1 MKFII
6 IHDGKKKA
14 AKMADQ
20 LNALISQLENVST
33 AVWTEKQ
40 YLDNKPRV
48 SSDEYLVF
56 LGKTKSG
63 ENIIA
68 SPLFKNY
75 YSEFNMRY
83 GWLGKQAV
91 IGLDPKF
98 GFDEEKIKKFSD
110 LYNLTFKNEI
120 ESNNK
125 EKKEKSS
132 LSGLVSNIDKKIK
145 SVPKAGK
152 IAALIGG
159 GLFFGVFGSVI
170 AVTSA
175 TYLVKG
181 HIDNLKLNDDANKLL
196 LKKFVD
202 EGLKEFLN
210 IKE

>member
-1 MKFII
+1 MKL
-6 IHDGKKKA
+6 KA
-14 AKMADQ
+14 
-20 LNALISQLENVST
+20 I
-33 AVWTEKQ
+33 
-40 YLDNKPRV
+40 
-48 SSDEYLVF
+48 
-56 LGKTKSG
+56 
-63 ENIIA
+63 
-68 SPLFKNY
+68 
-75 YSEFNMRY
+75 
-83 GWLGKQAV
+83 
-91 IGLDPKF
+91 
-98 GFDEEKIKKFSD
+98 IKK
-110 LYNLTFKNEI
+110 
-120 ESNNK
+120 
-125 EKKEKSS
+125 KKEKSS

>member
-1 MKFII
+1 MTFII
-6 IHDGKKKA
+6 IHDGKKEA

-125 EKKEKSS
+125 EKKR
-132 LSGLVSNIDKKIK
+132 
-145 SVPKAGK
+145 
-152 IAALIGG
+152 
-159 GLFFGVFGSVI
+159 
-170 AVTSA
+170 
-175 TYLVKG
+175 
-181 HIDNLKLNDDANKLL
+181 
-196 LKKFVD
+196 KKFT
-202 EGLKEFLN
+202 FWIS
-210 IKE
+210 IKYR

>member
-1 MKFII
+1 
-6 IHDGKKKA
+6 
-14 AKMADQ
+14 MADQ

-125 EKKEKSS
+125 EKSS

-145 SVPKAGK
+145 CTV
-152 IAALIGG
+152 
-159 GLFFGVFGSVI
+159 
-170 AVTSA
+170 
-175 TYLVKG
+175 
-181 HIDNLKLNDDANKLL
+181 L
-196 LKKFVD
+196 LKRRYQNGG
-202 EGLKEFLN
+202 EN
-210 IKE
+210 ISERRSDLPAGRSR

>member
-1 MKFII
+1 MTFII
-6 IHDGKKKA
+6 IHDGKKEA

-56 LGKTKSG
+56 LGKTESG